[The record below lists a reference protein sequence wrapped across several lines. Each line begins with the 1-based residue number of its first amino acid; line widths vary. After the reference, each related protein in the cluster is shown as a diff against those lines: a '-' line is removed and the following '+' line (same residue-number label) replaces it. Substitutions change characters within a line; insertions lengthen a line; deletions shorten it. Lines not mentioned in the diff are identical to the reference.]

1 MSEPSIRVGQEE
13 VGHHLA
19 NDDVVFYPLMSGRRP
34 EFGSGE
40 FSLLSDLEQT
50 LGEHPTVTR
59 T

>member
-1 MSEPSIRVGQEE
+1 MRVGQEE

-19 NDDVVFYPLMSGRRP
+19 NENVVFDPLISGRRP

-50 LGEHPTVTR
+50 LGEHTTVT
-59 T
+59 